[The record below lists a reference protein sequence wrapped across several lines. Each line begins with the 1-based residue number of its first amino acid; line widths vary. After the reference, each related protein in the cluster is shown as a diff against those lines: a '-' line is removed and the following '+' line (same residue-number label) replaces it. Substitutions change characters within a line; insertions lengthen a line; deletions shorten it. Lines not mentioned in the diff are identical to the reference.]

1 MIDQT
6 ILDHSRIQTAEPV
19 ELTRD
24 ERSMRLVEYAMAV
37 MAVAAALLLSVH

>member
-6 ILDHSRIQTAEPV
+6 RLQTSDPA

-37 MAVAAALLLSVH
+37 MAVAAALLLSLH

>member
-6 ILDHSRIQTAEPV
+6 QIQSVEPV

-37 MAVAAALLLSVH
+37 MAVAAALLLSLP

>member
-6 ILDHSRIQTAEPV
+6 RIQTAEPV

-37 MAVAAALLLSVH
+37 MAVAAALLLSLR